1 MYKNPDMDS
10 RGCLSRTVAVMSIII
25 LVGLLWCASLK
36 KTPQEV
42 FGSAVHQATP
52 FIKKFKFD
60 SQGRPPIRSMNEE
73 LTVIPKSSKG
83 SGYGGRYALAEG
95 YWEELTMATWNFMG
109 LVKVASSWG
118 ARAVIPF
125 THNSYLHGIS
135 GRYPFDLIYDMD
147 DVKRVCD
154 NYSLLMPVRFDH
166 FLSVGSRD
174 VVFMYTD
181 YYMKESR
188 TNVEKCSHS
197 QRSLMTPV
205 LQHLNKVT
213 AEKKLQL
220 FREVDCCVVYSQ
232 HPTTSHEIAEA
243 CNLVGR
249 ENFTVLIKIWRGISN
264 DYKMTYRLIADVRE
278 DVMGTISADFKHSK
292 WVIGNATRFF
302 HDVTDTDKCIAVHV
316 RAEVF
321 VRGRKVD
328 KCFNLLREVVAQ
340 FRSNHTDLKTLL
352 YFGDEELDMFR
363 AKINNALVTRFKST
377 KYGAVPDRGF
387 AAQVEQHTVSFC
399 KALVISGGGSF
410 QARTLRRFQEY
421 SDHLPYVSACA
432 HISGILG

>member
-1 MYKNPDMDS
+1 MNI
-10 RGCLSRTVAVMSIII
+10 RGRTVAVLSIII
-25 LVGLLWCASLK
+25 LGELLLYALPSLE
-36 KTPQEV
+36 TSWREV
-42 FGSAVHQATP
+42 FGPIVSPARS
-52 FIKKFKFD
+52 FIKKFKSD
-60 SQGRPPIRSMNEE
+60 SPPKKLMNEE
-73 LTVIPKSSKG
+73 LTDIPKSPNS
-83 SGYGGRYALAEG
+83 SEYGRRYALAED

-118 ARAVIPF
+118 AHAVLPF
-125 THNSYLHGIS
+125 THNSYLYGIS
-135 GRYPFDLIYDMD
+135 GQYHFDLIYDMD

-154 NYSLLMPVRFDH
+154 NYSLPMPVRFNH

-174 VVFMYTD
+174 VVFMLTD
-181 YYMKESR
+181 YSVKGGER
-188 TNVEKCSHS
+188 NVEKCSRS
-197 QRSLMTPV
+197 QKSLMTPV

-213 AEKKLQL
+213 IQKNLQL

-232 HPTTSHEIAEA
+232 HPTTSGEIAEA

-249 ENFTVLIKIWRGISN
+249 ENFTVLMKTWRGISN
-264 DYKMTYRLIADVRE
+264 DYKETFRLVADVRE

-302 HDVTDTDKCIAVHV
+302 HDVTDTEKCIAVHV

-321 VRGRKVD
+321 VRDHKVD
-328 KCFNLLREVVAQ
+328 RCFKLLREVVAE
-340 FRSNHTDLKTLL
+340 FRSNNTDLKTLL

-363 AKINNALVTRFKST
+363 AKINNAQVTRFKGA

-387 AAQVEQHTVSFC
+387 VAQVEQHAISLC

-410 QARTLRRFQEY
+410 QARTLRRFHEY
-421 SDHLPYVSACA
+421 PDHLPHVSACS
-432 HISGILG
+432 HITGILG